1 MLLPPRQHQRVAAVI
16 VVAVV
21 AVVAAVGVDVVV
33 VVVAAVAAAA
43 VGVVVVAVVGAK
55 VEAGCW
61 QRSRGSTSRSLQRS
75 ALSLHQLMRQGRVL
89 LRPRHQRLRVAQ
101 ALVRLCPVVV
111 VVAVV
116 AVVVVAVV
124 VAAVV
129 AAVVAVV
136 AAAAV
141 VAVVVAVVGAKVVEA
156 GCWQRS
162 KGSTSRSSA
171 RRWPARHL
179 HQLVLA
185 QERQQ
190 AQSRRPRKCPQAS
203 QRRP

>member
-1 MLLPPRQHQRVAAVI
+1 M
-16 VVAVV
+16 
-21 AVVAAVGVDVVV
+21 
-33 VVVAAVAAAA
+33 
-43 VGVVVVAVVGAK
+43 
-55 VEAGCW
+55 W
-61 QRSRGSTSRSLQRS
+61 
-75 ALSLHQLMRQGRVL
+75 
-89 LRPRHQRLRVAQ
+89 LRLRHQRLRVAQ

-116 AVVVVAVV
+116 AVVGVVAVVVV

-185 QERQQ
+185 QVRQQ
-190 AQSRRPRKCPQAS
+190 AQSRRPSKYPQAR